1 MTPGERSLWCAVYAA
16 SWHQPTSAPM
26 GAVTDD
32 MRALWSATQA
42 WRAVRALGA
51 VAESATGVIRD
62 EAEEVLR

>member
-1 MTPGERSLWCAVYAA
+1 MTPGERDLWRAADAA
-16 SWHQPTSAPM
+16 SWHQSTGAPM
-26 GAVTDD
+26 GHVTDD